1 MSKELTAQDRVDME
15 RVDTEYEY
23 VTQTQDSTTNI
34 DMGIDMIKRGECNE
48 IHTFVPPLFPFN
60 SYFTLT

>member
-23 VTQTQDSTTNI
+23 VTQTQDSTSNI

-48 IHTFVPPLFPFN
+48 ILPSLFPFN
-60 SYFTLT
+60 SQVTLT

>member
-34 DMGIDMIKRGECNE
+34 DMGIDMIKRGESNE
-48 IHTFVPPLFPFN
+48 IHTLVPSLFPFN
-60 SYFTLT
+60 SQVTLT